1 MILKNWQI
9 YSKTLLETWKIW
21 EGEVME
27 PSLYKSVSEEES
39 LQFTRKKTETKKL
52 SKTTQPTDP
61 AYSEYPAYSEHT
73 VCVLSKTSYHLPQ
86 SLST

>member
-1 MILKNWQI
+1 
-9 YSKTLLETWKIW
+9 
-21 EGEVME
+21 ME

-73 VCVLSKTSYHLPQ
+73 VCVLRLHITFLRAYQPKNPV
-86 SLST
+86 